1 MDAADKKNK
10 EKEKPSCHKGVLF
23 YIGLVSAVYN
33 AVVHTGIVANV
44 NIPWWV
50 GAIGVALSA
59 VLMYCNGKTP
69 AVSANDVT
77 AAESMSGADGASG
90 TDGTDGTE

>member
-1 MDAADKKNK
+1 MDTSDEKTK
-10 EKEKPSCHKGVLF
+10 EEKPSCRKGLLF

-69 AVSANDVT
+69 TVGTNDT
-77 AAESMSGADGASG
+77 SGM
-90 TDGTDGTE
+90 DGTE